1 MYPLKIN
8 HSIRATALRE
18 HTNELYESRKISSS
32 NKLLYPNGSIERI
45 KEQFQ
50 KIQLSPSSYDTAWV
64 AMVPSPVSSKNPCFP
79 DCVDWILENQ
89 HSDGSWGL
97 HHSHPSLIKDGLSST
112 LACILALQRWKA
124 GQKHVKKGLDYIE
137 SNSSHLM
144 DEQLWSPIGYDIIF
158 PGMLEH
164 ATSLGVNIPLD
175 QSKIDTMLW
184 KRDAKLR
191 ELQGSDSE
199 GRKAYLAY
207 VGEGLVG
214 STKRWK
220 EFMKYQ
226 RKNGSLFNSPS
237 TTAAALMHQYDAKA
251 HHYLHSLLSNF
262 GGSVPTTYP
271 LDVHTHLR
279 TVDMVEK
286 LGIARHFEDDIRSV
300 LDRIYGCWLMND
312 EEIFLDPTTLAMAF
326 RILRMNGY
334 NVSSDCLKQLSD
346 VNYFD
351 STLQG
356 YLKDVNAVL
365 ELNKASQVKIL
376 PNEHHLDELGSW
388 SREFL
393 KQVLDSNQK
402 LGPDVSLQEVE
413 YVLSF
418 PSWSNLERLVHK
430 RHIENFNP
438 GNQGFLK
445 TTYKCYSVNDK
456 DLLQLAREDFTSCQY
471 MYQEELKQLNNW
483 VKDNRLDE
491 LKFARQ
497 HQTYCYF
504 AAAATMFHPEMSE
517 VRLSMAKNSILT
529 TVVDD
534 LFDVAGSR
542 EELENFVSLVEKW
555 DVNWEKEASS
565 EQVKIIFSTLF
576 NTINDLAAK
585 ATATQKRS
593 TIHHVVDIWISMVKT
608 MMLEAEWRFDKQVP
622 PLEEYMPV
630 AYISFALEP
639 IFLPTVYFFGEEF
652 PEGLVRHPEYYNLF
666 MLSSICGRLLNDI
679 QSFHREGKA
688 GKLNGMALHMLH
700 SGGSKTEQ
708 EAREELQ
715 RQIESSR
722 TELLRIV
729 VQRDGSVVPR
739 ICKDLFWRMS
749 KILHLFYNKSDG
761 YASPREDMTRG
772 VMEVIH
778 EPLKV

>member
-1 MYPLKIN
+1 MHGLQ
-8 HSIRATALRE
+8 
-18 HTNELYESRKISSS
+18 
-32 NKLLYPNGSIERI
+32 YPNGSIERI

-124 GQKHVKKGLDYIE
+124 GQKNVKKGLDYIE

-191 ELQGSDSE
+191 ELHGSNSE

-214 STKRWK
+214 NSKRWK

-262 GGSVPTTYP
+262 GGSVPTAYP

-286 LGIARHFEDDIRSV
+286 LGIARHFEDEIRSV

-334 NVSSDCLKQLSD
+334 NISSDCLKQLSD

-418 PSWSNLERLVHK
+418 PSWSNLDRLVHK

-445 TTYKCYSVNDK
+445 TSYKCYTINDN
-456 DLLQLAREDFTSCQY
+456 DILGFAQDDFNTCQSIY
-471 MYQEELKQLNNW
+471 REELQNLENW
-483 VKDNRLDE
+483 VKENKLDQ
-491 LKFARQ
+491 LGFARQ
-497 HQTYCYF
+497 KQTYCYF
-504 AAAATMFHPEMSE
+504 SAAAMLFSPEISDA
-517 VRLSMAKNSILT
+517 RISWAKNCILT
-529 TVVDD
+529 ILVDD
-534 LFDVAGSR
+534 FFDVGGSR
-542 EELENFVSLVEKW
+542 EELVNLISLVEKR
-555 DVNWEKEASS
+555 DVNWEKEACSS
-565 EQVKIIFSTLF
+565 EQVKIIFSSLF
-576 NTINDLAAK
+576 NTINELGTK
-585 ATATQKRS
+585 ASALQKRS
-593 TIHHVVDIWISMVKT
+593 ITHHLVDI
-608 MMLEAEWRFDKQVP
+608 
-622 PLEEYMPV
+622 
-630 AYISFALEP
+630 
-639 IFLPTVYFFGEEF
+639 
-652 PEGLVRHPEYYNLF
+652 
-666 MLSSICGRLLNDI
+666 
-679 QSFHREGKA
+679 RECED
-688 GKLNGMALHMLH
+688 GKLNGLPLRIFH
-700 SGGSKTEQ
+700 SHGSTSEEEAKQ
-708 EAREELQ
+708 EMQ
-715 RQIESSR
+715 RVIDSNR
-722 TELLRIV
+722 TELLRMV
-729 VQRDGSVVPR
+729 LQQDGSVIPR
-739 ICKDLFWRMS
+739 PCKDLFWKMCRV
-749 KILHLFYNKSDG
+749 LHLFYMKNDG
-761 YASPREDMTRG
+761 LTSPTEMVG
-772 VMEVIH
+772 AVNAVVH
-778 EPLKV
+778 EAVKVD